1 MEVQATVVGMIETI
15 CKLDFMTESSKPGGG
30 PGNDFLN
37 FAQGF
42 IKVSFEGG
50 VKSDLGP
57 TKERD
62 YGCVCN

>member
-1 MEVQATVVGMIETI
+1 MEVQPTVEVVEMI
-15 CKLDFMTESSKPGGG
+15 CKMDFMTESLKPGGG

-50 VKSDLGP
+50 VK
-57 TKERD
+57 
-62 YGCVCN
+62 